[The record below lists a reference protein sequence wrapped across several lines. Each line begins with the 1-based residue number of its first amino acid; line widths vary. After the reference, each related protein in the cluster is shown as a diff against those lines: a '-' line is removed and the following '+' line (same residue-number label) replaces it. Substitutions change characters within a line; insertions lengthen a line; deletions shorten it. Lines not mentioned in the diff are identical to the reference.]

1 MARSRKGLPERVD
14 VAHLIST
21 GVLASVCPRP
31 LIDEVLLETG
41 RASQRNRLLPPRRS
55 CTT

>member
-1 MARSRKGLPERVD
+1 LPERVD

-21 GVLASVCPRP
+21 GMLASVCPRP

-41 RASQRNRLLPPRRS
+41 RASQRNRLLPAPV
-55 CTT
+55 